1 MTTKKWELCKCF
13 LKVSSAT
20 QMKGVMKV
28 GTPNCPVESGAFSP
42 GGWATVLCNLS
53 LKHKSGL
60 LALIRHLSCCGLPP
74 SLLGS

>member
-28 GTPNCPVESGAFSP
+28 GTPNCPVESGAFSLVAGP
-42 GGWATVLCNLS
+42 
-53 LKHKSGL
+53 
-60 LALIRHLSCCGLPP
+60 LSCATSVSNTNQVYWP
-74 SLLGS
+74 